1 MTTQQLLS
9 ADAVAEILDM
19 STSTLAKWR
28 QTGNPDLPFLRI
40 NGRIR
45 YRETDVEQFLE
56 DKESDDDTDDEIDDD
71 DDDKEEN
78 EDDEE
83 DEDDE

>member
-9 ADAVAEILDM
+9 ADDVAEVLGV

-40 NGRIR
+40 NGRVR
-45 YRETDVEQFLE
+45 YRETDLEQFLAESESE
-56 DKESDDDTDDEIDDD
+56 DDADDEIDDD
-71 DDDKEEN
+71 DE
-78 EDDEE
+78 EE